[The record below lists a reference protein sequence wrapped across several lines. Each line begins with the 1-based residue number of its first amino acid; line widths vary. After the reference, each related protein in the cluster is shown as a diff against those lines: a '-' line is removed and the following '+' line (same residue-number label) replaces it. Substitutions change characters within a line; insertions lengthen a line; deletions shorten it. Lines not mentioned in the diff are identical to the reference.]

1 MIVFKFGGA
10 SVKDAEAVRNVAEI
24 IKKYEDQDI
33 VVVVSAMGKTTNALE
48 ALVSELYKE
57 SGKPEALLREI
68 EQFHSEILDDLLGK
82 EATELLAVNDKIF
95 SYLKQ
100 RIQSKADQDYP
111 QAYDQL
117 VSVGELLSTKIVS
130 GYLNAVGLKNEWLDA
145 RKLILTDKNFMEAK
159 VDWEKT
165 DQAISRKFA
174 KTGTTRLWVTQGFIG
189 GTEDQ
194 YITTLGREGS
204 DYSAAIFANILDAE
218 RLIIWKDVPGVLNA
232 DPKHFSNTELLP
244 NISYREAVELSYYG
258 ASVIHPKTLKP
269 LQNKGIPME
278 VRSFEDIKAKGTLI
292 NENGDSDKLLP
303 SYILKSPQVL
313 ISISPKDYSFMVEE
327 HLSEVFSLFAKQKV
341 KINIMQNSA
350 LSFSASVDGPGVK
363 LEGLIKSLS
372 ESFRVKFNDDLHL
385 LTIRHY
391 NKEVV
396 DELIK
401 GREVL
406 LEQRTRETIR
416 FLIR

>member
-24 IKKYEDQDI
+24 LKGHADQEV

-48 ALVSELYKE
+48 KVIEEIFAEE
-57 SGKPEALLREI
+57 GNPETRIREI
-68 EQFHSEILDDLLGK
+68 EQFHAEIIDDLFGK
-82 EATELLAVNDKIF
+82 SAGEMYAVSDKIF
-95 SYLKQ
+95 SYLRQ
-100 RIQSKADQDYP
+100 RITSQADNDYP

-130 GYLNAVGLKNEWLDA
+130 TYLNHVNLANEWLDA
-145 RKLILTDKNFMEAK
+145 RKLVITDKNFMEAK
-159 VDWEKT
+159 VDWEQS
-165 DQAISRKFA
+165 DLAISRQFS
-174 KTGTTRLWVTQGFIG
+174 KTGNTKLWVTQGFIG
-189 GTEDQ
+189 GTTDQ
-194 YITTLGREGS
+194 FITTLGREGS

-218 RLIIWKDVPGVLNA
+218 KLVIWKDVPGVLNA

-269 LQNKGIPME
+269 LQNKGIPLE
-278 VRSFEDIKAKGTLI
+278 VRSFEDTKAKGTLI

-303 SYILKSPQVL
+303 SYILKSPQIL

-327 HLSEVFSLFAKQKV
+327 HLSEVFAQFAKHKV

-350 LSFSASVDGPGVK
+350 LSFSASVDGPISKVDP
-363 LEGLIKSLS
+363 LIKALS
-372 ESFRVKFNDDLHL
+372 GSFRVKFNDDLHL

-391 NKEVV
+391 NEQTVN
-396 DELIK
+396 ELVK
-401 GREVL
+401 GREIL
-406 LEQRTRETIR
+406 LEQKTRETIR